1 MLLIYRIL
9 INLILLFSPIIILIR
24 ILKKKEHPV
33 RFLEKV
39 GFFSKKRKRGNLIW
53 FHGAS
58 VGEIKSIIPL
68 LEKFEKNPK
77 IDQIL
82 ITSNTLSSSKIINT
96 LKLKKIIHQFFPVDA
111 NLVVDKFLRYWKPSK
126 VAFIDSEIWPNTI
139 LKLNKMK
146 IPIILLNAR
155 ITKKSF
161 TRWNFFSNFSK
172 KIFSKINISLSSSS
186 ESSKFLKRLNV
197 QNVKKIGNLKFTQSD
212 TQRNLV
218 NKKLELYLKSKK
230 IWCASSTHNTEEIIC
245 GQVHLN
251 LKKKIK
257 NLLTIII
264 PRHIHRC
271 MKIKKEL
278 EKQGL
283 TVHLTKEGKNLRGQR
298 DILLVNSF
306 GKTNLFFQY
315 SNHVFLGGS
324 LILHGGQNPIEPAIS
339 GCNILHGPNIQNF
352 REIYEYL
359 KINKI
364 SHKVINKQQLTKT
377 LIKLF
382 NQNKK
387 SNNIK
392 KRLMF
397 IGKDIL
403 NKTYKEINL

>member
-251 LKKKIK
+251 LRKKIK

-283 TVHLTKEGKNLRGQR
+283 TVHLTKEGENLRGQR

-364 SHKVINKQQLTKT
+364 SSKVINKQQLTKT

>member
-1 MLLIYRIL
+1 
-9 INLILLFSPIIILIR
+9 
-24 ILKKKEHPV
+24 
-33 RFLEKV
+33 
-39 GFFSKKRKRGNLIW
+39 
-53 FHGAS
+53 
-58 VGEIKSIIPL
+58 
-68 LEKFEKNPK
+68 
-77 IDQIL
+77 
-82 ITSNTLSSSKIINT
+82 
-96 LKLKKIIHQFFPVDA
+96 
-111 NLVVDKFLRYWKPSK
+111 
-126 VAFIDSEIWPNTI
+126 
-139 LKLNKMK
+139 
-146 IPIILLNAR
+146 
-155 ITKKSF
+155 
-161 TRWNFFSNFSK
+161 
-172 KIFSKINISLSSSS
+172 
-186 ESSKFLKRLNV
+186 
-197 QNVKKIGNLKFTQSD
+197 
-212 TQRNLV
+212 
-218 NKKLELYLKSKK
+218 
-230 IWCASSTHNTEEIIC
+230 
-245 GQVHLN
+245 
-251 LKKKIK
+251 
-257 NLLTIII
+257 
-264 PRHIHRC
+264 

-283 TVHLTKEGKNLRGQR
+283 TVHLTKEGENLRGQR

-352 REIYEYL
+352 KEIYEYL

-364 SHKVINKQQLTKT
+364 SSKVINKQQLTKT